1 MGRQPIQ
8 QPILIIDRFLEM
20 MSAERGTAKTTI
32 SAYEADLKDF
42 FSFLKGKDSASISSQ
57 DIQNYLTTQK
67 QFSASTVSR
76 RLSCLRQFYK
86 FLMNEGEIT
95 ENPTS
100 LIEAPHYRRKLP
112 SVLSE
117 DDVIHL
123 LEGAKTWKGPEG
135 LRLLVLLEVLY
146 ASGLRV
152 SELVS
157 LSFTT
162 IIEGLKSENPFLL
175 IRGKGNKDRLVPLTP
190 AAIKA
195 LKEYLKIRSTF
206 LAKGLESPWL
216 FPSSSHK
223 GHLTRQRFG
232 QLLKELSLKLGLSIH
247 ISPHVVRHAFATH
260 LLRHGAD
267 LLVVQKLLGHSD
279 ISTTQIYTHIAQDEL
294 TKLVETCHPLANSVD

>member
-1 MGRQPIQ
+1 
-8 QPILIIDRFLEM
+8 M
-20 MSAERGTAKTTI
+20 MLAERGTAKTTI

-42 FSFLKGKDSASISSQ
+42 FSFLQDKNSASISSQ
-57 DIQNYLTTQK
+57 DIQSYLATQK
-67 QFSASTVSR
+67 HFSASTVSR

-95 ENPTS
+95 ENPIS

-112 SVLSE
+112 SILSE

-135 LRLLVLLEVLY
+135 LRLLVLLEILY

-157 LSFTT
+157 LPFTT
-162 IIEGLKSENPFLL
+162 IAEGLKNEKPFLL

-190 AAIKA
+190 AAIDA
-195 LKEYLKIRSTF
+195 LKEYLKIRPVF
-206 LAKGLESPWL
+206 LPKNQDSPWL
-216 FPSSSHK
+216 FPSSSNK

-232 QLLKELSLKLGLSIH
+232 QLLKELSLKVRLTKH

-294 TKLVETCHPLANSVD
+294 TELVETCHPLAKSCGLI